1 MPPGGPGGLGHPA
14 ASHAFVNA
22 NNNWTRDII
31 PDHIDL
37 IFIKATPKSIF
48 EGGIRQTKE
57 GFKLLRS
64 TKIIG
69 TESSHKCCGFAGRIK
84 LHVC

>member
-1 MPPGGPGGLGHPA
+1 MALGASEDPA
-14 ASHAFVNA
+14 TSHALVNA
-22 NNNWTRDII
+22 NNNWTRDLF
-31 PDHIDL
+31 PDHIYL
-37 IFIKATPKSIF
+37 IFIKTTPKSVF
-48 EGGIRQTKE
+48 EGGVRQTKE

-69 TESSHKCCGFAGRIK
+69 TESSHKGSGLAGRIK